1 MTLTWTCARLDEL
14 RAQDLYDALALR
26 SLVFVVEQNC
36 VYLDP
41 DGIDVKTWHLL
52 GRDADG
58 VLQAYARLVPPL
70 AKGARQT
77 LPMFGRVVTAPT
89 SRGSGQGRA
98 LIAEAIAHC
107 ERLWPGQEL
116 EINAQAYLE
125 RFYASFGFA
134 VTSEPYDED
143 GILHI
148 DMRRPAA

>member
-1 MTLTWTCARLDEL
+1 MTLSWTCARLDEL
-14 RAQDLYDALALR
+14 DARALYDVLALR

-41 DGIDVKTWHLL
+41 DGLDVKTWHLL
-52 GRDADG
+52 GRDEQG
-58 VLQAYARLVPPL
+58 TLQAYARLVPPL
-70 AKGARQT
+70 AKGAKQP

-89 SRGSGQGRA
+89 TRGSGLGRA

-107 ERLWPGQEL
+107 ERLWPGQGL

-125 RFYASFGFA
+125 RFYASFGFV

-148 DMRRPAA
+148 DMRRAA